1 MKQQL
6 PQTTYLAFRKL
17 CTVKTLASKY
27 LCQWLMCEM
36 DQTKG
41 CCSSCI
47 EHCRRTEHQVHES
60 MQGQSMLLLP
70 PLLLLLLFI
79 TVCLSVIG
87 LKALHLRVHTEAKQ
101 SDSDV
106 AADIQDI

>member
-1 MKQQL
+1 
-6 PQTTYLAFRKL
+6 
-17 CTVKTLASKY
+17 
-27 LCQWLMCEM
+27 
-36 DQTKG
+36 
-41 CCSSCI
+41 
-47 EHCRRTEHQVHES
+47 